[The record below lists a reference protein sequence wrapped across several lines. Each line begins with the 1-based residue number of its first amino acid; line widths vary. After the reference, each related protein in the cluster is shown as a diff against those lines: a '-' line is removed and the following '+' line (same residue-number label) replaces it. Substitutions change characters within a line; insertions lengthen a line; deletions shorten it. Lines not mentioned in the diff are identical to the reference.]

1 MNVAYAGAFS
11 VRMADRVRAHLDVPA
26 SALMTRLRYDAAV
39 KITPVEVDE
48 ACLRKHPV
56 AVRMP

>member
-1 MNVAYAGAFS
+1 MKSVVLGGPPAG
-11 VRMADRVRAHLDVPA
+11 
-26 SALMTRLRYDAAV
+26 ALMTRLRYDAAV

-48 ACLRKHPV
+48 AYLRRHAV